1 MKAMILAA
9 GYGTRLKP
17 LTDYLPKPLI
27 MYRSKPMICYQI
39 DFLKKAGADE
49 IIVNT
54 HHLSDMMENFFS
66 ENDFGIPIKLI
77 HERIILGTG
86 GGIINAKEFLVKSD
100 YCIVVNTD
108 IITNFNPSDII
119 NGHQSSERDV
129 TLLIQKRNSK
139 KYLSFD
145 TEMNFLGRYSDGSDN
160 AIPYAFN
167 GIHVISKNFFNIVS
181 NDGFADI
188 IDLYVQNKNRLN
200 IKGYDAGGSKF
211 IDIGKIENPEL

>member
-9 GYGTRLKP
+9 GFGTRLKP
-17 LTDYLPKPLI
+17 LTDNLPKPLVR
-27 MYRSKPMICYQI
+27 YKSRPMICYQI
-39 DFLKKAGADE
+39 DLLKKAGADE

-54 HHLSDMMENFFS
+54 HYFSEIMGKFFS

-77 HERIILGTG
+77 HEDNILGTG
-86 GGIINAKEFLVKSD
+86 GGIINAKEFLIKSD
-100 YCIVVNTD
+100 YCLVVNTD
-108 IITNFNPSDII
+108 IMTNFNLSDII
-119 NGHQSSERDV
+119 VNHQSSERDV

-145 TEMNFLGRYSDGSDN
+145 NELNFLGRYSDGSEN

-167 GIHVISKNFFNIVS
+167 GIHVISKNFFNIVT

-188 IDLYVQNKNRLN
+188 IDLYVQKKDRLN
-200 IKGYDAGGSKF
+200 IKGYDADGSKF
-211 IDIGKIENPEL
+211 IDIGKIENLAL

>member
-1 MKAMILAA
+1 MGWPLLTALFTA
-9 GYGTRLKP
+9 GFALGSMFTVYMS
-17 LTDYLPKPLI
+17 LPALLP
-27 MYRSKPMICYQI
+27 
-39 DFLKKAGADE
+39 E
-49 IIVNT
+49 I
-54 HHLSDMMENFFS
+54 
-66 ENDFGIPIKLI
+66 GPAYA
-77 HERIILGTG
+77 GTG